1 MKRLFIIDDCPAN
14 KISYY
19 IIVAFLIG
27 LPFDR
32 FFSEWLL
39 IIFCIHTLI
48 HFKFKNLE
56 KLKSKNVWIVG
67 SIFILSI
74 SAIIYSNYKS
84 EGLKDS
90 MQQLAIL
97 LFPVFLSVSNLN
109 LAKYKWRLMEIFALT
124 CTIVILYLYAEAFKV
139 IHYFHVPLNSIFQT
153 AFINQNFTAPI
164 GLHATYLSMYA
175 LLSVCIFL
183 RLFFD
188 SLSFRKGKYILYS
201 LILFAGMVQLSSR
214 ATIIAALI
222 IIVFI
227 IPFFLLKNKKRLIFF
242 LSAFSLAVLTF
253 VIITH
258 VTTLKK
264 RYIYDLEN
272 DLSEYR
278 DPGDLTESRMARWNL
293 EWQLI
298 KKSPLLGYGTGS
310 EEFVLKNIYFE
321 NKFYR
326 SYLLELN
333 AHNQFL
339 SFLLNAGLIG
349 LLLYLYLFYYGLRI
363 AIRRNDFLFLS
374 FLLTLFIV
382 SLSENILDVSKGVLF
397 YAFFFSFFLLAFQKK
412 NYSLAIERFKGNPI
426 LF

>member
-1 MKRLFIIDDCPAN
+1 MKRLFIIEECLAD

-19 IIVAFLIG
+19 IIAAFLIG

-39 IIFCIHTLI
+39 IVFCVHTLI
-48 HFKFKNLE
+48 HSKIDNLE
-56 KLKSKNVWIVG
+56 KLKNKNLWIAASV
-67 SIFILSI
+67 FILSL

-109 LAKYKWRLMEIFALT
+109 LPKYKWRLLEIFALT
-124 CTIVILYLYAEAFKV
+124 CTVTVLYLYFDAFKV
-139 IHYFHVPLNSIFQT
+139 IHYFHLPVGSIFKKV
-153 AFINQNFTAPI
+153 FINQNFTLPI
-164 GLHATYLSMYA
+164 GLHATYFSMYV

-183 RLFFD
+183 LLFFRD
-188 SLSFRKGKYILYS
+188 VANKKGKYILYS
-201 LILFAGMVQLSSR
+201 VILLVGLVQLSSR
-214 ATIIAALI
+214 ATFIAALLI
-222 IIVFI
+222 IMFIV
-227 IPFFLLKNKKRLIFF
+227 PFFLLQGKKRIIFF
-242 LSAFSLAVLTF
+242 IGALSFIA
-253 VIITH
+253 IIFTIIMQ

-298 KKSPLLGYGTGS
+298 QKSPLFGYGTGS
-310 EEFVLKNIYFE
+310 EQFVLKGIYFE

-326 SYLLELN
+326 SYLLALN

-339 SFLLNAGLIG
+339 SFLLNSGLIG
-349 LLLYLYLFYYGLRI
+349 LFVYLYIIYFGI
-363 AIRRNDFLFLS
+363 KKAIEGKDFLLLS
-374 FLLTLFIV
+374 FLLVIFIV

-397 YAFFFSFFLLAFQKK
+397 YAFFFSFFLLTVPKK
-412 NYSLAIERFKGNPI
+412 NLRISN
-426 LF
+426 